1 MRCDLGLQDAIAAG
15 IRATGDDHP
24 LAFWSRAGHDG
35 MAVVAVT
42 PIAMLFLRCKGG
54 VSHHPD
60 EAVKKAD
67 VAAALTAYEAAV
79 RELVTR
85 G

>member
-1 MRCDLGLQDAIAAG
+1 
-15 IRATGDDHP
+15 
-24 LAFWSRAGHDG
+24 
-35 MAVVAVT
+35 
-42 PIAMLFLRCKGG
+42 MLFLRCKGG
-54 VSHHPD
+54 ISHHPD

-67 VAAALTAYEAAV
+67 VAAALNAYEAAV